1 MEELETVAASFDGVK
16 NAYAIHAGR
25 EVRVIVNPQR
35 VSDPEALKLCRDI
48 AKAVQEQLTY
58 PSEVKVT
65 VLRETRAVDYAR

>member
-1 MEELETVAASFDGVK
+1 MASSFEGVK

-25 EVRVIVNPQR
+25 EVRVIVNPQMIT
-35 VSDPEALKLCRDI
+35 DPEAARLSREI
-48 AKAVQEQLTY
+48 AQAVEERLTY